1 MVLEWGA
8 AYQGSVAA
16 VRPTWAMTKH
26 KQIGAIAAA
35 KNADLVL
42 IKPCPI

>member
-1 MVLEWGA
+1 M
-8 AYQGSVAA
+8 GSSLSGSGGGRQLAG
-16 VRPTWAMTKH
+16 KH

-35 KNADLVL
+35 KNADLVV